1 MKVFVNDTEVKTYYG
16 AKVKSAILVYC
27 RDNKLNND
35 LQRIEVRDAFGNMMD
50 IDGALR
56 SNTKIYVRFF

>member
-16 AKVKSAILVYC
+16 AKVKSVILVYC
-27 RDNKLNND
+27 RDNNLNNE
-35 LQRIEVRDAFGNMMD
+35 LQRIEVRDAYGNIID

-56 SNTKIYVRFF
+56 ANTKIYVKFF

>member
-27 RDNKLNND
+27 RDNNLNND
-35 LQRIEVRDAFGNMMD
+35 MQRIEVRDAYGNIID

-56 SNTKIYVRFF
+56 ANTKIYVKFL